1 MQICFAIAG
10 LMHFG
15 IASANFFAI
24 RMFRYRE
31 ALEPVPES
39 VRQVFWVQ
47 NGFIVLTV
55 GGMGI
60 ACLLYPAELSTGA
73 GLGRGACIF
82 LAAFWGFRLV
92 TQLAYYS
99 PAKRQEHRYFDIL
112 FLSVFVYLTGL
123 FSASAIGFW
132 RP

>member
-1 MQICFAIAG
+1 MQICFVIAG

-47 NGFIVLTV
+47 NGFIVITV
-55 GGMGI
+55 AGMGI
-60 ACLLYPAELSTGA
+60 AWLLYPAELASGT
-73 GLGRGACIF
+73 GLGLGLCIF
-82 LAAFWGFRLV
+82 LALFWSFRLI
-92 TQLAYYS
+92 TQLVYYS
-99 PAKRQEHRYFDIL
+99 PAKRREHRFFDIL
-112 FLSVFVYLTGL
+112 FLLVFVYLTGL
-123 FSASAIGFW
+123 FSSSVFGIW
-132 RP
+132 RS